1 VSVINL
7 NEQEFSLCVDW
18 EPPQEAS
25 RPVRTLNRALI
36 LTLWISILLH
46 IPVFLLKPFWYSNQD
61 SKAQSIEISLEPMQI
76 VEPSQTDKIE
86 TTAPPIEKESIS
98 LPLPDVVRTTSKT
111 PEIQSVPETQ
121 VAKPIELLSAEDYS
135 DIVESKDKGIAT
147 DSLAF
152 NPHLKQ
158 QLQATNKLKRDKNK
172 QSISWQDAGGNSF
185 YKSGNK
191 CFMSPAQNATSPVR
205 GGANWYMVRCPGKT
219 ESEKMIDNV
228 NREMKMRFSRD

>member
-1 VSVINL
+1 MSVINL

-18 EPPQEAS
+18 ELPQEAS

-46 IPVFLLKPFWYSNQD
+46 IPVFLLKPFWYTNQAHK
-61 SKAQSIEISLEPMQI
+61 SQSIEISLEPMQI

-228 NREMKMRFSRD
+228 NREMKMRFSHD

>member
-1 VSVINL
+1 MSAINL

-18 EPPQEAS
+18 ELPQEAS

-46 IPVFLLKPFWYSNQD
+46 IPVFLLKPFWYTNQAHK
-61 SKAQSIEISLEPMQI
+61 SQSIEISLEPMQI
-76 VEPSQTDKIE
+76 VEPSQPDKIE

-98 LPLPDVVRTTSKT
+98 LPLPDVVRTTAKT
-111 PEIQSVPETQ
+111 PEIQTVLETQ

-135 DIVESKDKGIAT
+135 DIVENKDKGIVT

-152 NPHLKQ
+152 NPHLKR
-158 QLQATNKLKRDKNK
+158 QLQTTNKLKRDKNK
-172 QSISWQDAGGNSF
+172 QSMSWQDAGGNSF

-191 CFMSPAQNATSPVR
+191 CFMSPAQLGTSPVR
-205 GGANWYMVRCPGKT
+205 GGMNWYMVRCPGKS